1 MLVPIDKAGRI
12 VVPKAL
18 RDAVGMV
25 PGVVEMSVDGA
36 GIRLEPVS
44 GAGLLERGRR
54 LVIPPSGA
62 EITDDHVQA
71 LRDADQR

>member
-18 RDAVGMV
+18 REAVGIV
-25 PGVVEMSVDGA
+25 PGVVDMSVDGA
-36 GIRLEPVS
+36 SIRLEPVS

-54 LVIPPSGA
+54 LVIPPSGNA
-62 EITDDHVQA
+62 LTDEQVRA